1 MNVVKK
7 IDDIGRIT
15 IPKDFRRSLRWME
28 GDEIEIVLNADGSI
42 LLRKH
47 EDNAVNQLETL
58 RAQWSEDSEIE
69 QKFLELINLVKEKN

>member
-7 IDDIGRIT
+7 LDDIGRIT

-28 GDEIEIVLNADGSI
+28 GDEIDMVLNADGSI

-47 EDNAVNQLETL
+47 EDNA
-58 RAQWSEDSEIE
+58 
-69 QKFLELINLVKEKN
+69 IN